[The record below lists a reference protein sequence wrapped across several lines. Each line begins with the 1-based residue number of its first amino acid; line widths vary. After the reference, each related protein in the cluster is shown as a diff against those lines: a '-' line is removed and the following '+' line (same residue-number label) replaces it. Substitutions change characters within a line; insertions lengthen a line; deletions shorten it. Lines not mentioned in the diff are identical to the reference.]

1 MIVIV
6 LGTIAIVAATIAAG
20 VLVDRKWGL
29 LPRPEQLRA
38 ASARPALPGHAAGE
52 APATAIRASSTAQLE
67 RLRAG
72 QRCPDCRTIMSG
84 EADDRVRFGG
94 RELRVLRFRCGT
106 CSMRR
111 ALYVELRES

>member
-6 LGTIAIVAATIAAG
+6 LGTIAVVAATIAVG

-29 LPRPEQLRA
+29 LPRPERLRA
-38 ASARPALPGHAAGE
+38 ASARPALPDHAVGE
-52 APATAIRASSTAQLE
+52 APATAIGVSSAAQLE

-84 EADDRVRFGG
+84 EADDHVRFGG
-94 RELRVLRFRCGT
+94 RELLVLRFRCAR
-106 CSMRR
+106 CAARR
-111 ALYVELRES
+111 ALYIDLRE